1 MEWCDHLF
9 NWPPDPSV
17 VDFVAK
23 IILTVV
29 LAGFIVATFKW
40 GFLNI
45 AYKTLSSFVVGDI
58 NKNDKEKYEL
68 YVKNISA
75 TVMSGVYVAVFAPVI
90 FGSHITSTG
99 VDINADARMWQPIVT
114 AVGGLLVLI
123 TVIET
128 RRKNDADI
136 DKQLHDRKIDIISR
150 RYDQQAKALEQLDAK
165 NVLITRI
172 TGLRTLLNLTN
183 EFIEEN
189 RIQQVQDII
198 NDLCNYIR
206 STNYLVINKYF
217 NYYKNN
223 KDKVYNIK
231 STHLKEYILLNPKDL
246 DSEDERKIRDE
257 VEIRKLFF
265 SSIRNYLINGI
276 DAWKNIEFDFSES
289 IFFYDIDLSG
299 ITWENKANFS
309 NSIFLK
315 KVDFSKSVFKKEA
328 IFNGVEV
335 VTPVDRK
342 NSPDGSYEDCK
353 VHEKVKFNNITYNDN
368 ANFNETVFFRSVT
381 FNESEFLGEAK
392 FNESYFLAET
402 TFDKSIFVCNAEFEE
417 ITSNYEAIHFL
428 KNNPLNKKFIFNINK
443 LRLSYAGCW
452 FYKEFNFKN
461 CQSFKSDFN
470 KCIFLG
476 KVDFMD
482 SKFYENL
489 NFGEVFSLCI
499 DYNWELVD
507 THLFHSHGVEFDYN
521 SIELSGS
528 AILIFFK
535 HSDTI
540 STICNDNSLCK
551 YNIKKYGNNDDVMT
565 TSLLFSKKDNDL
577 LIGFLDK
584 DKIQEYQKKVRDMLA
599 QEFFPEKE
607 YEGVYESYVPD
618 IRIREN
624 ALNNKNNISQII
636 DYIGNECK
644 HLKSAK

>member
-1 MEWCDHLF
+1 MEWWGHLF
-9 NWPPDPSV
+9 NWPLDLSV
-17 VDFVAK
+17 VDFVVK

-29 LAGFIVATFKW
+29 LAAFIVATFKW
-40 GFLNI
+40 GILNI

-58 NKNDKEKYEL
+58 NKNDKDKYEV

-75 TVMSGVYVAVFAPVI
+75 TVMSGIYVAVFAPVI

-136 DKQLHDRKIDIISR
+136 DKQLHDRRIDIISR

-183 EFIEEN
+183 EFIEED

-206 STNYLVINKYF
+206 STNYLVIDKYF
-217 NYYKNN
+217 SSYKNN
-223 KDKVYNIK
+223 KEKYLNIK

-246 DSEDERKIRDE
+246 SSEDERKIRDE

-299 ITWENKANFS
+299 VTWENKANFS

-328 IFNGVEV
+328 MFNGIEV
-335 VTPVDRK
+335 FTPIDRK

-353 VHEKVKFNNITYNDN
+353 VHEKVKFNNITYNDK
-368 ANFNETVFFRSVT
+368 ADFNEALFFRSVT
-381 FNESEFLGEAK
+381 FNESEFLSEAK
-392 FNESYFLAET
+392 FNKSYFLAET
-402 TFDKSIFVCNAEFEE
+402 TFDNSIFVCDAEFEE
-417 ITSNYEAIHFL
+417 ITSNNEAINL
-428 KNNPLNKKFIFNINK
+428 PDEKFIFNITK
-443 LRLSYAGCW
+443 LRISYAGCW
-452 FYKEFNFKN
+452 FYKRFKFNRCRTFN
-461 CQSFKSDFN
+461 SDFN

-476 KVDFMD
+476 PVSFYD
-482 SKFYENL
+482 SKFRKEL
-489 NFGEVFSLCI
+489 NFEEVFSLCLDY
-499 DYNWELVD
+499 DYNWELKHMCGFFFY
-507 THLFHSHGVEFDYN
+507 TCCVEFDYN
-521 SIELSGS
+521 FIKCSGS
-528 AILIFFK
+528 TLLLFFR
-535 HSDTI
+535 HSDI
-540 STICNDNSLCK
+540 LSSIRNDSGLCK
-551 YNIKKYGNNDDVMT
+551 YNVKKYDNSGDNMT
-565 TSLLFSKKDNDL
+565 TSLLFSQKDNDL

-584 DKIQEYQKKVRDMLA
+584 DKIQEYQKDIRDILT
-599 QEFFPEKE
+599 QEFFPVKEEKAI
-607 YEGVYESYVPD
+607 YASHIPD
-618 IRIREN
+618 NRTREN
-624 ALNNKNNISQII
+624 ALNNRNNIIEII
-636 DYIGNECK
+636 DRIEGECRN
-644 HLKSAK
+644 LNSAK